1 MKIVH
6 ENQARKFKNSDTC
19 MATEYPLGDKDINV
33 AYVEVLG
40 RYPAEGRV
48 MNEKCKELAYIMEG
62 SGKIVV
68 EGEEISLN
76 ERDLILLEP
85 GERFYW
91 EGNMKM
97 LVPCAPAWYAEQ
109 HKELE

>member
-6 ENQARKFKNSDTC
+6 ENQTKKFKNSDVC
-19 MATEYPLGDKDINV
+19 IATEYTLGDEDINV
-33 AYVEVLG
+33 AYVEVSG

-62 SGKIVV
+62 GGMIVV
-68 EGEEISLN
+68 EGEEIPLN
-76 ERDLILLEP
+76 EKDQILLEP

-91 EGNMKM
+91 EGNIKM
-97 LVPCAPAWYAEQ
+97 LVSCAPAWFAEQ
-109 HKELE
+109 HKEVE